1 MLLAGPAALAA
12 ADAASISLRG
22 RDQPLHLY
30 GSRGGAPVLLT
41 SGDGGFRNLAPQVA
55 AFLSAR
61 GYFVVGFDAKHYLS
75 SFTSGS
81 ATLSTADVATDYRTL
96 VAYARGDGSARV
108 LLAGVS
114 EGAGLSVVAAAD
126 AGQQAAL
133 AGVLALGLPDVDELG
148 WRFSDSVIYFTH
160 KVPDEPT
167 FHAADFLPR
176 LGAVPLAS
184 IHSTHDE
191 FVPLPE
197 AQRLAALPP
206 GPHRLFVIDAAD
218 HRFSDRQPELQA
230 TLAEALAWLSAAPR

>member
-81 ATLSTADVATDYRTL
+81 SVQASALARFRTL
-96 VAYARGDGSARV
+96 
-108 LLAGVS
+108 
-114 EGAGLSVVAAAD
+114 
-126 AGQQAAL
+126 
-133 AGVLALGLPDVDELG
+133 LG
-148 WRFSDSVIYFTH
+148 
-160 KVPDEPT
+160 
-167 FHAADFLPR
+167 
-176 LGAVPLAS
+176 
-184 IHSTHDE
+184 
-191 FVPLPE
+191 
-197 AQRLAALPP
+197 
-206 GPHRLFVIDAAD
+206 
-218 HRFSDRQPELQA
+218 
-230 TLAEALAWLSAAPR
+230 